1 MADSQA
7 AVGRTVR
14 RLLVAVALMFGFGFA
29 LVPLYDVFCEVTGI
43 NGKSVALLGGAA
55 PSASAPAADAGP
67 AREVTVEFVANTNG
81 NLPWDFRPT
90 VPRMKVRVGEVAR
103 TVYAAHNR
111 AARSVVGQAIP
122 SVAPGV
128 AARHLHKLECFCFTE
143 QTLAAHERKDM
154 EVRFRIDPEL
164 PDDVHTLTLSYT
176 FFDLH
181 KGMDGG
187 SHAGHTPAAGS

>member
-7 AVGRTVR
+7 SVGRTVR
-14 RLLVAVALMFGFGFA
+14 RLVLAVVLMFGFGFA

-43 NGKSVALLGGAA
+43 NGKSAALLGGA
-55 PSASAPAADAGP
+55 PATSGPLDA
-67 AREVTVEFVANTNG
+67 AQSREVTVEFVANTNG

-90 VPRMKVRVGEVAR
+90 VPRMKVRVGEMAKTMYV
-103 TVYAAHNR
+103 AHNR
-111 AARSVVGQAIP
+111 ADHSVVGQAIP
-122 SVAPGV
+122 SVAPGA

-154 EVRFRIDPEL
+154 EVRFRVDPQL
-164 PDDVHTLTLSYT
+164 PDNVHTLTLSYT
-176 FFDLH
+176 FFDLN

-187 SHAGHTPAAGS
+187 SHAGHAPAAGS

>member
-43 NGKSVALLGGAA
+43 NGKSAALLGGAA
-55 PSASAPAADAGP
+55 SSAPAPAADAGP

-90 VPRMKVRVGEVAR
+90 VPRMKVRVGEMAR
-103 TVYAAHNR
+103 TVYIAHNR

-143 QTLAAHERKDM
+143 QPWQRTSARTWKSASASIRSCRM
-154 EVRFRIDPEL
+154 
-164 PDDVHTLTLSYT
+164 T
-176 FFDLH
+176 F
-181 KGMDGG
+181 
-187 SHAGHTPAAGS
+187 TR

>member
-1 MADSQA
+1 MADSP

-14 RLLVAVALMFGFGFA
+14 RLLLAVVLMFGFGFA

-43 NGKSVALLGGAA
+43 NGKSSALLGG
-55 PSASAPAADAGP
+55 SASTGPAASA
-67 AREVTVEFVANTNG
+67 ASQSREVTVEFVANTNG
-81 NLPWDFRPT
+81 DLPWDFRPT
-90 VPRMKVRVGEVAR
+90 VPRMKVRVGEMAKTMYVAR
-103 TVYAAHNR
+103 NR
-111 AARSVVGQAIP
+111 ADHSVVGQAIP
-122 SVAPGV
+122 SVAPGA

-154 EVRFRIDPEL
+154 EVRFRVDPQL
-164 PDDVHTLTLSYT
+164 PDNVHTLTLSYT

-187 SHAGHTPAAGS
+187 SHAGHAPAAGS

>member
-1 MADSQA
+1 MADSP

-14 RLLVAVALMFGFGFA
+14 RLLLAVVLMFGFGFA

-43 NGKSVALLGGAA
+43 NGKSSALLGSAA
-55 PSASAPAADAGP
+55 STGPAAPAAHQS
-67 AREVTVEFVANTNG
+67 REVTVEFVANTNG

-90 VPRMKVRVGEVAR
+90 VPRMRVRVGEMAR
-103 TVYAAHNR
+103 TVYTAHNR
-111 AARSVVGQAIP
+111 APHSVVGQAIP

-154 EVRFRIDPEL
+154 EVRFRVDPQL
-164 PDDVHTLTLSYT
+164 PDDVSTLTLSYT

-187 SHAGHTPAAGS
+187 SHAGHSPAAGS